1 MSGKNI
7 LIDFINVVFTLIL
20 ITFCIFY
27 FTVGNR
33 FQNFT
38 EIMKALV
45 PLAFFGI
52 LFLVKLKLSR
62 LHLEKRKQEDNLYI
76 TLNLTYFD
84 KIKSNLIVFSLPI
97 IVCMVPFI
105 INRTVDLI
113 SILQA
118 CVVFIITY
126 VWQEAIFKKEN

>member
-20 ITFCIFY
+20 IAFCIFY

-38 EIMKALV
+38 AIMKALV

-52 LFLVKLKLSR
+52 LFLVRLKLSR

-97 IVCMVPFI
+97 LICLIPFM